1 MSLAGKSA
9 ISGGGRSGNRLGHR
23 QAIRGRQV
31 GARNRDHRDGRR
43 CDLFQ
48 VDEMVKPAVRDF
60 GKIDILVKNAGGR
73 GAVGVADIKEVSED
87 LSDKIAARSWTC

>member
-1 MSLAGKSA
+1 
-9 ISGGGRSGNRLGHR
+9 
-23 QAIRGRQV
+23 
-31 GARNRDHRDGRR
+31 
-43 CDLFQ
+43 
-48 VDEMVKPAVRDF
+48 MVKPAVRDF